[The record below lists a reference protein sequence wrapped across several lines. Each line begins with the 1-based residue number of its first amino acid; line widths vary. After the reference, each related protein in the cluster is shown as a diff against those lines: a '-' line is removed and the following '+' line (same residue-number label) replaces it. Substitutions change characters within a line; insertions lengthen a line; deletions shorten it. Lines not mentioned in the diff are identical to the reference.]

1 MNTIHRINQ
10 NQADS
15 KYVPLPTS
23 EI

>member
-10 NQADS
+10 NQAAS

-23 EI
+23 EM

>member
-10 NQADS
+10 TQPDS